1 MISLPTIPAPQ
12 GSAPMRPAPVG
23 PATVG
28 PATATDHAP
37 MGSVQGLGPVGPGP
51 VGLGLWQLG
60 IEAQSLTAQIAALA
74 EQLEAEDPLLAQSA
88 LGELESVLLQEE
100 GNKQKLSDKADAT
113 CWVIDHLRAQA
124 NYRAAQAKRLAD
136 IAKADNTRADALETS
151 LLYVL
156 TRLQPEAK
164 RFSFPNHEI
173 TSRKSII
180 VEITDLD
187 KITAEWLV
195 VKTTT
200 TPDKNAIKDAI
211 RKGTKVE
218 GAAVVNR
225 TNWKIN

>member
-1 MISLPTIPAPQ
+1 MISLPSIPAPM
-12 GSAPMRPAPVG
+12 GPATASAPVG
-23 PATVG
+23 PA
-28 PATATDHAP
+28 
-37 MGSVQGLGPVGPGP
+37 PVGPGP

-74 EQLEAEDPLLAQSA
+74 EQLEAEDPLLAQTA

-211 RKGTKVE
+211 KKGKKVE
-218 GAAVVNR
+218 GAAVINR

>member
-12 GSAPMRPAPVG
+12 G
-23 PATVG
+23 
-28 PATATDHAP
+28 PATASAP

-51 VGLGLWQLG
+51 MGLGLWQLG

-173 TSRKSII
+173 TSRKSTV
-180 VEITDLD
+180 VEIIDLD

-211 RKGTKVE
+211 KKGTKVE
-218 GAAVVNR
+218 GAAVINR

>member
-1 MISLPTIPAPQ
+1 M
-12 GSAPMRPAPVG
+12 
-23 PATVG
+23 G
-28 PATATDHAP
+28 PATAP
-37 MGSVQGLGPVGPGP
+37 VQ
-51 VGLGLWQLG
+51 GLGLWQLG

-74 EQLEAEDPLLAQSA
+74 EQLEAEDPALAQSA

-136 IAKADNTRADALETS
+136 IAKADQARADALETS

-173 TSRKSII
+173 TSRKSVV
-180 VEITDLD
+180 VEIIDLD
-187 KITAEWLV
+187 KITAEWLQ
-195 VKTTT
+195 VKTIA

-211 RKGTKVE
+211 KKGTKVE
-218 GAAVVNR
+218 GAAVINR
-225 TNWKIN
+225 INWKIN